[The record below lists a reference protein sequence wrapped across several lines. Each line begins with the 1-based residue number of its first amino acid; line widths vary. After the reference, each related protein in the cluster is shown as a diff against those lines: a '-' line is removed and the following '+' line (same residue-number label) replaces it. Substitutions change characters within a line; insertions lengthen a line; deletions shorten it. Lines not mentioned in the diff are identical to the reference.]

1 MVRRRDGGF
10 KINEA
15 GAASRNT
22 GQKLLSDSHRTHDR
36 PFSQRVSLLCL
47 HLRKKASVINAH
59 LEDIGEDLCSS
70 LIGPFG
76 KTHEE
81 LSA

>member
-1 MVRRRDGGF
+1 MRDGGF

-15 GAASRNT
+15 EIPVT
-22 GQKLLSDSHRTHDR
+22 DDR

-59 LEDIGEDLCSS
+59 LEGIGEDLCSS

-76 KTHEE
+76 KTHKE